1 MATTREH
8 LLPQDVI
15 TEILLRLPVK
25 SLLSFRIML
34 FDSYPPNILSIDI
47 HSSLNDHDH
56 SADDASLNLDDFL
69 SYPADDASLRFS
81 PLCFTN
87 CGDIVGIFAHGGLVK
102 FDDKGE
108 QLEYRSFPDR
118 HIGRYEMVV
127 YTESLLSLPGGTE
140 EA

>member
-1 MATTREH
+1 MSEIT
-8 LLPQDVI
+8 LPDCFSSDLGLDCDLFVFGGHI
-15 TEILLRLPVK
+15 GAWILDQERQT
-25 SLLSFRIML
+25 
-34 FDSYPPNILSIDI
+34 
-47 HSSLNDHDH
+47 
-56 SADDASLNLDDFL
+56 
-69 SYPADDASLRFS
+69 RFS